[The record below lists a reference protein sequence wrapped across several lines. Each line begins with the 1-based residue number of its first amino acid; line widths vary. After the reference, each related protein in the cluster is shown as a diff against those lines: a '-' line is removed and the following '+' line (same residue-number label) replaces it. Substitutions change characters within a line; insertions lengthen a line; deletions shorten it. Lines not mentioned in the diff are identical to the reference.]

1 MTKKI
6 PDHQLIY
13 QKIRDAILFGALV
26 PGQAVTIL
34 GLTARTGAGMTPVRE
49 AIRRLTAEGALRLMD
64 NRRIVVPKLSADEI
78 AQLNTAR
85 QAIEP
90 KMAEMAAKSADKA
103 LMRQLAGIDAELD
116 QAISSGD
123 VENYLLLN
131 YRFHF
136 AIYNHSGAEIL
147 CQMAQSLWLRSGPS
161 LRVVCGRFGTSN
173 LPDMH
178 SDMIAAFRAND
189 SKRAAAAMA
198 EDIEQG
204 MSQIRAALEND
215 TEERRLDASAL
226 VK

>member
-26 PGQAVTIL
+26 PGQAVTIQ

-90 KMAEMAAKSADKA
+90 KMAEMAAKSADEA

-116 QAISSGD
+116 RAISSGD

-136 AIYNHSGAEIL
+136 AIYYHSGAEIL

-204 MSQIRAALEND
+204 MSQIRAALDND